1 MGAVDRDPQ
10 PSEDL
15 RDEDLERVVRVRRR
29 AAGYRTAA
37 RRALAFARRYRG
49 EEGRAGG
56 VRELACVKQAL
67 AWRAEA
73 RRLVTA
79 ASAPRPGLARARAA
93 SEAALAEEVARQIG

>member
-1 MGAVDRDPQ
+1 MGAVDREPP

-56 VRELACVKQAL
+56 ARELACVKQAL

-79 ASAPRPGLARARAA
+79 SASRPGLARARAA
-93 SEAALAEEVARQIG
+93 VEAALAEEVARQIG